1 MQNSWSDNLSGYFHS
16 FEKEKST
23 ITLIC
28 ENEMDFRFWH
38 KLFTQNLPE
47 NIIINASYGGN
58 HRGKNALIKNHEEAL
73 TDKLLLCIDS
83 DFDYLMA
90 LPLLSN
96 PFVFHTY
103 TYAVENHKL
112 CPNHLQSWLRE
123 FTASTFTIQFNF
135 VVFFNTLSS
144 IIFDLLKFNLYYLK
158 TKNHFFQI
166 TEKQLYDYLNIP
178 DTEKEGVN
186 NGEEYLN
193 AIRKKVEKRV
203 AQLTNKAIE
212 ESLDW
217 TEVENLLT
225 IYNITAEN
233 SYLYIN
239 AHPLFDNILKLV
251 KGLAKHHARQYH
263 KGIVGVEQQNNYK
276 NIMGIYLK
284 IGDKELIDVKIET
297 ELQNNYIGCC
307 IKPNSCP
314 LFDKIIEDIK
324 TYHVTYHALNK
335 QN

>member
-16 FEKEKST
+16 FEKEKTT

-47 NIIINASYGGN
+47 SIIINASYGGN
-58 HRGKNALIKNHEEAL
+58 HRGKDALIKNHEEAL

-83 DFDYLMA
+83 DFDYLME
-90 LPLLSN
+90 LPLLSK

-123 FTASTFTIQFNF
+123 FVANTTPIQFNF
-135 VVFFNTLSS
+135 IVFFNALSL

-158 TKNHFFQI
+158 TKKQSFQI

-193 AIRKKVEKRV
+193 IIRKKVEKRV
-203 AQLTNKAIE
+203 AQLTAKANQ

-217 TEVENLLT
+217 TEVNNLLSK
-225 IYNITAEN
+225 YAITPES
-233 SYLYIN
+233 SYLYVN

-251 KGLAKHHARQYH
+251 KGLAKYHARKYH
-263 KGIVGVEQQNNYK
+263 KEITRVEQQNNYK
-276 NIMGIYLK
+276 NIVGIYTK
-284 IGDKELIDVKIET
+284 IDDKELIDVKIET
-297 ELQNNYIGCC
+297 ELQNNYIACC

-314 LFDKIIEDIK
+314 LFDKIIEDIQIYYSTLLK
-324 TYHVTYHALNK
+324 NLEFL
-335 QN
+335 